1 MSDALR
7 NHADIERQKELLR
20 RELAQLSSVGSAEL
34 QLSGRAAELLRREPF
49 YRASPRILVSPV
61 PALQQVRINC
71 LVDGKELIV
80 PGPGL
85 KDGFYL
91 LKPYAVPFHALPH
104 AVSIKGLAAAGRRLS
119 RAEVEKLSLALLVTG
134 AVAVDRL
141 GNRLGDGLGFFDLSW
156 AVLAELGALQSDAAV
171 AACVNEAQIV
181 EKPLPVACWD
191 VPADIIVTE
200 KDVYPA
206 PHGSPAPRRLFW
218 QHLPERRTRKIT
230 PIWWLRE
237 SRPPE
242 PQAE

>member
-7 NHADIERQKELLR
+7 NHADIERQKQLLR
-20 RELAQLSSVGSAEL
+20 LELAQDPLAGGAEQ
-34 QLSGRAAELLRREPF
+34 QLSGKAAELLRREPS

-71 LVDGKELIV
+71 LVDGRELIV

-91 LKPYAVPFHALPH
+91 LKPYTVPFHALPH
-104 AVSIKGLAAAGRRLS
+104 AVSIKGLAAAGRKLS
-119 RAEVEKLSLALLVTG
+119 RAEVEKLSLGLLVTG

-156 AVLAELGALQSDAAV
+156 AVLAELGALRSDAVV

-181 EKPLPVACWD
+181 ETPLPADCWD

-200 KDVYPA
+200 KGVYPA
-206 PHGSPAPRRLFW
+206 PHDAPAPRRLFW